1 MKRFAVATAAIV
13 LAFVPPVFAAGVAD
27 SITVELAVARAVAP
41 GAPVSGAYMQIT
53 NGDDAPHAL
62 VAAHADVAENVELH
76 NHVMEDGMM
85 KMRRMDSV
93 PLPAGETVTFEPG
106 GLHVML
112 IGLTG
117 PLEAGSRFD
126 IELQFE
132 DDSRQSVTFDVR

>member
-1 MKRFAVATAAIV
+1 MKRFAVATATILLSLV
-13 LAFVPPVFAAGVAD
+13 TSTWAD
-27 SITVELAVARAVAP
+27 GIADHITVELAVARAVAP
-41 GAPVSGAYMQIT
+41 GAPVGGAYMQVT
-53 NGDDAPHAL
+53 NGDDTSHAL
-62 VAAHADVAENVELH
+62 VAARSDIAEHVELH

-112 IGLTG
+112 IGLTA
-117 PLEAGSRFD
+117 PLEAGGTFE

-132 DDSRQSVTFDVR
+132 DDSRRSVTFDIR